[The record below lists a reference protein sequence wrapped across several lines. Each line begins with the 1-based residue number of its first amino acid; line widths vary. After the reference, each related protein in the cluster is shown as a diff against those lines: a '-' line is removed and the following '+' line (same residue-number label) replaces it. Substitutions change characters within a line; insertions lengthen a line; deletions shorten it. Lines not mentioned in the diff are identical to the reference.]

1 MGSSEAILFTGFLSG
16 IFYFLWKLF
25 SFFRRGESRI
35 RDVSGKYVL
44 ITGCGSG
51 FGKEITQ
58 RLDHL
63 GFRVLATCRT
73 QEGVESV
80 TQVCS
85 EKIKTYVMDVTD
97 TKNVQEV
104 FEKIKNEILGEEGLW
119 GLINNAGKLEVGM
132 VDWQSLE
139 SFKGIADVNLWGT
152 ILVTQTFLPLVKKAR
167 GRVINMGSILGRI
180 VMPYLPAYSI
190 SKYGVAAFSD
200 ALRREMLPWGVR
212 VSIIEAGAH
221 RTKLL
226 SGDILAKQWESQ
238 WNQLTDELKQE
249 YGQEGLKKGLN
260 SLKFLHGVSSPNTGN
275 VVSSVI
281 HALTSRD
288 PQSHYLIGLDA
299 KALAWLA
306 IIPTRLTDFLLN
318 ITRFTP
324 GPIQSDQW
332 TPVCCDTD
340 TA

>member
-1 MGSSEAILFTGFLSG
+1 MKIYERCR

-25 SFFRRGESRI
+25 SFFRRGENRI
-35 RDVSGKYVL
+35 RDLSGKYVL

-80 TQVCS
+80 RQVCS

-97 TKNVQEV
+97 KINVQE
-104 FEKIKNEILGEEGLW
+104 
-119 GLINNAGKLEVGM
+119 
-132 VDWQSLE
+132 
-139 SFKGIADVNLWGT
+139 GIADVNLWGT

-200 ALRREMLPWGVR
+200 ALRREMFPWGVR

-238 WNQLTDELKQE
+238 WNQLSDELKQE
-249 YGQEGLKKGLN
+249 YGQEGLQKGLN

-288 PQSHYLIGLDA
+288 PQSHYLVGLDA

-306 IIPTRLTDFLLN
+306 IIPTRLTDFLMN

-324 GPIQSDQW
+324 GPRESDQW